1 MKDEYVQCTMSEN
14 TATVLDKPLVLV
26 PFILK
31 LCNVWQY
38 VSASAFSFVSYKPG
52 T

>member
-1 MKDEYVQCTMSEN
+1 MSEN

-26 PFILK
+26 PFIWK
-31 LCNVWQY
+31 LYNVWQY
-38 VSASAFSFVSYKPG
+38 VSGSAFNFVSYKPG

>member
-1 MKDEYVQCTMSEN
+1 MYIVQCQR
-14 TATVLDKPLVLV
+14 TATLLDEPLVLV

-38 VSASAFSFVSYKPG
+38 FSTSAFSFVSYKPG

>member
-14 TATVLDKPLVLV
+14 SATLLDGPLVLV
-26 PFILK
+26 PFSLT
-31 LCNVWQY
+31 LCNVQQY
-38 VSASAFSFVSYKPG
+38 FSASAFTFVSYKPG